1 MILIYIENSL
11 IENMIIQ
18 DDKLLFSNT
27 DLNDDLYYQYAPV
40 NEYVFNTD
48 SYSQVNLF
56 LFHEDYL
63 GFIKPINH
71 NKFKNECIK
80 QLEAGVTSFRYNG
93 LSVILEEIEDQDIII
108 KS

>member
-40 NEYVFNTD
+40 NEYMFNTD
-48 SYSQVNLF
+48 S
-56 LFHEDYL
+56 
-63 GFIKPINH
+63 
-71 NKFKNECIK
+71 
-80 QLEAGVTSFRYNG
+80 
-93 LSVILEEIEDQDIII
+93 
-108 KS
+108 

>member
-1 MILIYIENSL
+1 MILINIEGNL

-27 DLNDDLYYQYAPV
+27 DLNDELYYQYAPV
-40 NEYVFNTD
+40 NEYMFNTD

-63 GFIKPINH
+63 GFIRPINH
-71 NKFKNECIK
+71 NNFKNECIK
-80 QLEAGVTSFRYNG
+80 QLEAGVTNFRYNG
-93 LSVILEEIEDQDIII
+93 LNVILEEIEDQDIII
-108 KS
+108 KE

>member
-27 DLNDDLYYQYAPV
+27 DLNDDVYYQYAPV
-40 NEYVFNTD
+40 NEYMFNTD
-48 SYSQVNLF
+48 SYCQANLF
-56 LFHEDYL
+56 LFDKEYL
-63 GFIKPINH
+63 GFISPINH

-93 LSVILEEIEDQDIII
+93 LNVILEEIEDQDIII
-108 KS
+108 KE

>member
-40 NEYVFNTD
+40 NEYMFNTD
-48 SYSQVNLF
+48 SYCQANLF
-56 LFHEDYL
+56 LFDKDYL
-63 GFIKPINH
+63 GFISPSNQDR
-71 NKFKNECIK
+71 FKNECIK
-80 QLEAGVTSFRYNG
+80 NLEAGITNFRYNG
-93 LSVILEEIEDQDIII
+93 LSIILEEIEDQDIII
-108 KS
+108 KD